1 MNISKYKNFISGT
14 LRELSQS
21 LWTRKGS
28 VLVYLIVLLLIFG
41 VLGVTMVSL
50 FTTATSSSATP
61 NDARRATYASESGM
75 RYAFSE
81 LRNTD
86 FATATIDRLNST
98 TAYTLDTGQTFSVNV
113 FGPWFDA
120 ASDQILSS
128 GDTLSLTVPEGKIP
142 SGFTIPNGLWLVNYD
157 YLDLTLTSAR
167 VHIDG
172 WSKVDDTTLTITVGG
187 DFTVNT
193 GDRVC
198 LAVKPFG
205 DPAPIGE
212 GGNLDVQIEAKD
224 FFPENDGAINI
235 NRFDYVYKKRVVE
248 SDRVRLEN
256 ISASSMPNEEP
267 PPSPL
272 DVSPNDFIVL
282 SPRNHIVIPTGTAD
296 TVTVAGSLNTALNIY
311 DTATVKPDDS
321 ADLEPLPTEFNQ
333 LETNTDFI
341 DINEVDKTIDIGGG
355 EDLTANPEFGSV
367 WFNADKNIGGKQ
379 GVCNAGKCEFGRGV
393 RVFFTL
399 DYTGTADGL
408 TFALINAAHNTAS
421 STGGDVRMGELL
433 GYGGD
438 SRKVY
443 IPKDSTVNTA
453 DFLDFTGASLS
464 PPHPGLHPPKMAL
477 EFDTYTN
484 RDTLNYC
491 NGSAEVYS
499 NRNDPFDSNR
509 DAVHYVFWGFDSL
522 TMPCRDYWL
531 SGTKAVDHGSY
542 DDNRHDSGELDQPW
556 TYTTSGPVRSTPTV
570 ADDGTIYVGSDD
582 GHLYAINPDGSRK
595 WKSVDIG
602 PVKSSPAIGLN
613 GVVYVGTNNNW
624 VYGFAKNAAD
634 PSSHA
639 EQYSFPAFGA
649 FQSSPVIGAGGKVYI
664 GSEDGKFYGLTP
676 NLAKEWVFQAA
687 GPISFG
693 RPAIGPTGIIYL
705 SHRADTNSKVYALN
719 PVQRELDPTGVDFP
733 RTNEWAFPIDDG
745 SHSMPGIDPT
755 TGTIY
760 SDRLNDRIVAI
771 TPGGAQDWVFY
782 LGSGGDIDS
791 TPVVGSDGT
800 VYVGA
805 DNTNLYALNPADR
818 KNGET
823 FPVSGREWTFS
834 TPSGTLRSTPAIAPD
849 GTILVV
855 SEDGTLYAVNPD
867 GTQKWTFP
875 IPVDGGAPTSSPT
888 VGNEGVVYV
897 GSANNKLY
905 AINNFAEPRN
915 FKDKVV
921 TSVYDGSDV
930 RVAGEIVT
938 VSDEEDWL
946 NGDNSA
952 TDPKGPW
959 AVRLEVMRDPDPTC
973 SNCAYT
979 LHAWIRQIDPD
990 PAAADPIFGTFYE
1003 DTRVEYAATPHL
1015 AQTIELSQS
1024 EHDDFESFLFGFTG
1038 ATGSGQYQTAVI
1050 ADFKLSF
1057 IRPNDPVAGP

>member
-1 MNISKYKNFISGT
+1 MNIFKYKNFISGT

-21 LWTRKGS
+21 LWTKKGS
-28 VLVYLIVLLLIFG
+28 VLVYLIVVLLIFG

-61 NDARRATYASESGM
+61 NNARRADYASESGI

-81 LRNTD
+81 LRNSD

-98 TAYTLDTGQTFSVNV
+98 DVYTLDTGQTFSVNV
-113 FGPWFDA
+113 FGPWFEA
-120 ASDQILSS
+120 TSDQVLNS

-172 WSKVDDTTLTITVGG
+172 WSKIDDTTLTITLGG

-193 GDRVC
+193 GERVC

-212 GGNLDVQIEAKD
+212 GGNLDVQLEAKD

-256 ISASSMPNEEP
+256 ISASSMPNGEP

-272 DVSPNDFIVL
+272 DVSPGDFIVL

-296 TVTVAGSLNTALNIY
+296 TVTVAGTLNTALNIY
-311 DTATVKPDDS
+311 DTSTVKSEDTS
-321 ADLEPLPTEFNQ
+321 DLKPLVTNFNQ
-333 LETNTDFI
+333 LETNPDFI
-341 DINEVDKTIDIGGG
+341 SSDTVDNTIDVGGG
-355 EDLTANPEFGSV
+355 EALAANPQFGSA

-379 GVCNAGKCEFGRGV
+379 GVCNAGKCEFGIGV

-399 DYTGTADGL
+399 DYSGTADGL
-408 TFALINAAHNTAS
+408 TFALINAANNTATS
-421 STGGDVRMGELL
+421 SGGDINMGELL
-433 GYGGD
+433 AYGGD

-443 IPKDSTVNTA
+443 ISKDSTTSTA
-453 DFLDFTGASLS
+453 NFLDFTGASLS

-484 RDTLNYC
+484 RSTLKDC
-491 NGSAEVYS
+491 QDSTQLYS
-499 NRNDPFDSNR
+499 SRNDPFDHNR
-509 DAVHYVFWGFDSL
+509 DAVQYVFWGFNSL

-531 SGTKAVDHGSY
+531 SGTHVVDHGSY
-542 DDNRHDSGELDQPW
+542 DDNRHDSGELDQFW
-556 TYTTSGPVRSTPTV
+556 RYTTLGPVRSTPTV
-570 ADDGTIYVGSDD
+570 AADGTIYVGSDD
-582 GHLYAINPDGSRK
+582 GHLYAINPDGSLK
-595 WKSVDIG
+595 WKSVNIG
-602 PVKSSPAIGLN
+602 QVKSSPAIGLN
-613 GVVYVGTNNNW
+613 GVVYVGTNNDW
-624 VYGFAKNAAD
+624 VYGFAKDAVD

-639 EQYSFPAFGA
+639 VLYSFPAFGA
-649 FQSSPVIGAGGKVYI
+649 FESSPVIGAGGKVYV
-664 GSEDGKFYGLTP
+664 GSDDGIFYGLTP
-676 NLAKEWVFQAA
+676 SLVKEWKFQIPA
-687 GPISFG
+687 PISYG
-693 RPAIGPTGIIYL
+693 RPAIGPTGIIYVT
-705 SHRADTNSKVYALN
+705 SRADVNSRVYALN
-719 PVQRELDPTGVDFP
+719 PAQRELDPTGVDFP
-733 RTNEWAFPIDDG
+733 RTNEWAFDIGDG
-745 SHSMPGIDPT
+745 SHYMPGIDLT

-760 SDRLNDRIVAI
+760 SDRLNNKIVAI
-771 TPGGAQDWVFY
+771 TPGGAQDWVFD
-782 LGSGGDIDS
+782 LGSDIDS

-805 DNTNLYALNPADR
+805 DNGKLYAINPQDR
-818 KNGET
+818 KNGEI

-834 TPSGTLRSTPAIAPD
+834 QPSGTLRTIPAIAPD

-855 SEDGTLYAVNPD
+855 SYDDILYAVNPD
-867 GTQKWTFP
+867 GTKKWTFP
-875 IPVDGGAPTSSPT
+875 IPVDGSEPTSSPT
-888 VGNEGVVYV
+888 VDNEGVVYV
-897 GSANNKLY
+897 GSSDNKLY

-938 VSDEEDWL
+938 VDDELDWL
-946 NGDNSA
+946 DGNKIGS
-952 TDPKGPW
+952 DPKGPW
-959 AVRLEVMRDPDPTC
+959 AVRMEVMRSQTQNAN
-973 SNCAYT
+973 SKYEYT
-979 LHAWIRQIDPD
+979 LHAWIRQCDS
-990 PAAADPIFGTFYE
+990 ADCGNIFGTFYA
-1003 DTRVEYAATPHL
+1003 DTRIEYAATPHL
-1015 AQTIELSQS
+1015 AQTIELTPT
-1024 EHDDFESFLFGFTG
+1024 EHTEFDRFLFGFTG
-1038 ATGSGQYQTAVI
+1038 ATGSGQFQTAVI
-1050 ADFKLSF
+1050 ADFALSF
-1057 IRPNDPVAGP
+1057 IRPNDPVAND